1 MEIAFFT
8 EGGYNGKVSRNHPN
22 MRTDLAW
29 VCALEADHWN
39 LNQSPNKQYDVGIV
53 IIPKKN
59 PKFDISRLK
68 QFCSKIAVMQEGPNW
83 YWQD

>member
-1 MEIAFFT
+1 MNIVFFT
-8 EGGYNGKVSRNHPN
+8 EGRYKGKVDRLHPN

-39 LNQSPNKQYDVGIV
+39 FNETPNKQYDLGIV

-59 PKFDISRLK
+59 PKFDINRLK
-68 QFCSKIAVMQEGPNW
+68 QFFLGHG
-83 YWQD
+83 